1 MQDQSK
7 QGGGRLK
14 NKTDEINRKMEI
26 RRLLLFLT
34 FTFGLTWIVFFAYI
48 LTGNVW
54 MADGTLSGMD
64 QFVSLGMLLPALAM
78 LLTRWVTKEGFA
90 VTGEGSLLLGI
101 SFREGKWKYYV
112 LAILLPWIYFEL
124 GNALTLLLSP
134 RAFDPAYPTVLKMT
148 DQEQSLIFLQ
158 PLMMMLN
165 GVIGSFAA
173 FGEEA
178 GWRGY
183 MMPKMIKL
191 WGIKKAVVIGGIF
204 WGIWHWPLTYV
215 GHNFGRDYFGYP
227 FTGFAAMCL
236 MCIFMGMILT
246 YVTCKSQSIWPAVFL
261 HAVNNASP
269 SILQYFTNVDRIS
282 GWKADSAV
290 SSLILLL
297 PMMGMAFVSFIKMQ
311 KNNDKEVKVG

>member
-1 MQDQSK
+1 M
-7 QGGGRLK
+7 K
-14 NKTDEINRKMEI
+14 NKADEMNRKTEI
-26 RRLLLFLT
+26 RRLLLFLA
-34 FTFGLTWIVFFAYI
+34 FAFGLTWIVFFAYVFS
-48 LTGNVW
+48 GNVW

-64 QFVSLGMLLPALAM
+64 QFVSLGMLLPALAA
-78 LLTRWVTKEGFA
+78 LLTRWLTKEGFA
-90 VTGEGSLLLGI
+90 VMGEGSLLLSI
-101 SFREGKWKYYV
+101 SVREGKWKYYV
-112 LAILLPWIYFEL
+112 LAILLPWIYFEM
-124 GNALTLLLSP
+124 GYALMLLLSP
-134 RAFDPAYPTVLKMT
+134 KAFDPVYPTVLEMT

-191 WGIKKAVVIGGIF
+191 WGMKKAVIIGGIL

-236 MCIFMGMILT
+236 ICIFMGMILT
-246 YVTCKSQSIWPAVFL
+246 YVTYKSESIWPAVFL

-269 SILQYFTNVDRIS
+269 SILQYFTNANRIS
-282 GWKADSAV
+282 GWKADSAAFL
-290 SSLILLL
+290 LILLM
-297 PMMGMAFVSFIKMQ
+297 PMMGMAVFLYIKLQ
-311 KNNDKEVKVG
+311 KSH